1 LALIEHDLFRGRI
14 DRVQI
19 AIDRL
24 KMFEPPEGY
33 YLAYSGGKDSDTI
46 LALAKMAGVKFD
58 AHYHL
63 TTVDPPELV
72 YHVRRHPEAII
83 DRPKMTMWQWIRH
96 KKIPPTRV
104 VRYCCEKLKEQGGSG
119 RVVVTGVR
127 SGESVKRS
135 KRKMNEVCYTD
146 PTKTYLHPIIDWSDT
161 DVWEFLKSNNIPYCK
176 LYKEGYSRLGCVL
189 CPLKSQRE
197 RVKDLN
203 RYPRIADA
211 YKRAIIRAYDS
222 RERPS
227 KGITSGEDMFNW
239 WISGRSAKEWAE
251 KDTSFWAY
259 E

>member
-72 YHVRRHPEAII
+72 YHVRRHPEVII

-127 SGESVKRS
+127 SGESIKRS

-146 PTKTYLHPIIDWSDT
+146 PTKTYLHTIIDWSDT

-227 KGITSGEDMFNW
+227 KGIKSGEDMFNW